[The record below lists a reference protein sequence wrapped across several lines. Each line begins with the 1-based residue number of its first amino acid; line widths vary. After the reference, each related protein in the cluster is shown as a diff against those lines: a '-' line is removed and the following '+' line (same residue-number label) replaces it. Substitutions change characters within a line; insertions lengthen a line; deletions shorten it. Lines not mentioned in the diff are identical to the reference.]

1 VKLLKF
7 FYISE
12 SVFGISYIW
21 DGNEFFKEFVFFLFL
36 FLELQHG
43 MWSYWAETSA
53 QRRSCLA
60 VLGFGI
66 AAFLEEE
73 DEEKKNLAQGSRTD
87 MMILVSALLA
97 FLKCVLYCDVLLPPS

>member
-1 VKLLKF
+1 
-7 FYISE
+7 
-12 SVFGISYIW
+12 
-21 DGNEFFKEFVFFLFL
+21 
-36 FLELQHG
+36 